1 MLWHASFVDFDGSPC
16 CYLGGYG
23 VTFFVLVP
31 SYLPGSF
38 VHLYV
43 DSLWGTTYRPEQK
56 TPTGFVSAFDINLIT
71 SAGVQNATDFSK
83 VFLQRS
89 LMILEENELRHQEAV
104 QKIASLE
111 VEVAK

>member
-1 MLWHASFVDFDGSPC
+1 M
-16 CYLGGYG
+16 
-23 VTFFVLVP
+23 P